1 MSAVRKFATP
11 ILVSVVVFVAD
22 LFTFWFIWAEADA
35 VPAAHTAVWPR
46 IAWPIVSFPVFS
58 VTAKNFA
65 TVYFWELAVL
75 NASLWACAAAF
86 IAWKASD
93 RRVAG

>member
-11 ILVSVVVFVAD
+11 ILVGVVVFVAD

-35 VPAAHTAVWPR
+35 VPAPHTAVWR
-46 IAWPIVSFPVFS
+46 ISWSVVSFPVFS
-58 VTAKNFA
+58 VTTKNFA

-86 IAWKASD
+86 IGWKASY
-93 RRVAG
+93 RRVAR